1 MKKMIVFSIVSCL
14 ACAATAQTLQLPQ
27 IAAYPKPMKNLS
39 WLCNELLSKGQTEKV
54 VPPNELDVRTCD
66 ISSLD
71 FTAYTAEELADILTF
86 DTKTKFPPKKKL
98 PKGFSPKKILK
109 NGKNPGL
116 GVKKLHKKGIT
127 GKGVSIA
134 VIDQN
139 MLIGHK
145 EYPQNVVYYE
155 EDQFWQL
162 GQPASMHAPAVVS
175 IAAGKTA
182 GVAPKAI
189 VFELAHAFG
198 EELPNDRYDARP
210 MAAMLRRVIALNK
223 QLAPGQKIR
232 VVSISRGFSK
242 DDLGAEEFNT
252 ARQALE
258 KDGVAVFTTND
269 VFTLSRNHSSDNPEN
284 VSSYCRPAY
293 WFEKQDVPFYNHLQ
307 NSVIVPTDFRVIA
320 SPTGTKDYVHYANGG
335 LSWAVPYAAGLYA
348 LGVQVYPNLT
358 KEIFIQKALETA
370 TLQHCTYRGVDFSTK
385 IVNPANL
392 LDALNEL
399 NLQ

>member
-27 IAAYPKPMKNLS
+27 IAASPKPMGNIS
-39 WLCNELLSKGQTEKV
+39 WLCNELLPKGQPEKV
-54 VPPNELDVRTCD
+54 IPPNELDVRTCD
-66 ISSLD
+66 ISSWD
-71 FTAYTAEELADILTF
+71 FTAYTAEELADVLTF
-86 DTKTKFPPKKKL
+86 DSKTKFPPKKKL
-98 PKGFSPKKILK
+98 PKGFAPKKILE

-116 GVKKLHKKGIT
+116 GVRALHRKGIT

-134 VIDQN
+134 LIDQN
-139 MLIGHK
+139 MLIEHK
-145 EYPQNVVYYE
+145 EYPNVVYYE
-155 EDQFWQL
+155 EDKFWQL
-162 GQPASMHAPAVVS
+162 NQATASMHAPAVVS
-175 IAAGKTA
+175 IAAGKTV
-182 GVAPKAI
+182 GVAPEAT
-189 VFELAHAFG
+189 VFELAGTFKG
-198 EELPNDRYDARP
+198 SPDNRFDARP
-210 MAAMLRRVIALNK
+210 IAAMLRRVLALNK

-293 WFEKQDVPFYNHLQ
+293 WFEKQDISLYNQFKNRL
-307 NSVIVPTDFRVIA
+307 IVPTDFRAIA
-320 SPTGTKDYVHYANGG
+320 SPTGKKDYVHYANGG